1 MYVKIYASKYI
12 TCIHTHICI
21 YVYVYKKIERE
32 TLQYLQPGRKH
43 LERW

>member
-1 MYVKIYASKYI
+1 MYIKIYASRYI

-21 YVYVYKKIERE
+21 YVYVCKKNRE

-43 LERW
+43 LEGW